1 MTNNLAYTNSYLT
14 QQTQLYI
21 RNASIRRVKSTG
33 KLGISYNTIR
43 CYQLFYKIVEQ
54 FEAYHG
60 SKINLEQVEKY
71 ELDSFTNW
79 LINIKKYSINNAGQQ
94 IKILKTIATEAEKNG
109 LTIKPHLKYI
119 SSFSKPSND
128 RHIHTLN
135 FEEIER
141 IKTLEIHD
149 NIIQNARKWLLIGV
163 SKGQRVSD
171 LLALKPSQ
179 MRAANNGGLYIDIIQ
194 KKTSQFVTI
203 GVIDPFVI
211 NILNNDFPTSISQP
225 LFNKLI
231 KEVCMLAKIS
241 EKVLGNKFNPVTHR
255 KELNYY
261 PKYELIC
268 SHDLRRSFAT
278 NYFGKIPTPILMEI
292 TGHKKESTFQIY
304 IGVTQNKDSIA
315 DAFMEQVKKLV

>member
-1 MTNNLAYTNSYLT
+1 MTQDLAYSNSYLT

-43 CYQLFYKIVEQ
+43 CYQLFYKIIEQ
-54 FEAYHG
+54 FEVYHG
-60 SKINLEQVEKY
+60 SKINLEQVEKS

-128 RHIHTLN
+128 RHIHTLS

-141 IKTLEIHD
+141 IKALTIKDEILE
-149 NIIQNARKWLLIGV
+149 NARKWLLIGV
-163 SKGQRVSD
+163 SIGQRVSD
-171 LLALKPSQ
+171 LLKLKPSQ
-179 MRAANNGGLYIDIIQ
+179 IRPANNGGLYIDIIQ
-194 KKTSQFVTI
+194 KKTTQFVTI

-211 NILNNDFPTSISQP
+211 NILKREFPTRLSEP
-225 LFNKLI
+225 HFNKYI
-231 KEVCMLAKIS
+231 KEVCKLANITETVKGS
-241 EKVLGNKFNPVTHR
+241 KYNKDSKR
-255 KELNYY
+255 KELSYY
-261 PKYELIC
+261 PKNELIC

-304 IGVTQNKDSIA
+304 IGANQNKDSIA